1 MKSPIPPQ
9 TPCSIKHAMGDLKEL
24 LRAWPADHTNQ
35 DAGLHP
41 LPSLLMFYALSAV
54 RVSIILTVS
63 HTAHLLSFFH
73 IHIKFQAHLKIS
85 VLRHVSHNGL

>member
-9 TPCSIKHAMGDLKEL
+9 TPSSIRHAMGDLKDM
-24 LRAWPADHTNQ
+24 LRAWPANHTNQ

-41 LPSLLMFYALSAV
+41 LPSLLMFYALPAV

-63 HTAHLLSFFH
+63 HTAHSLLFFH
-73 IHIKFQAHLKIS
+73 IHIKFQTHLKIS
-85 VLRHVSHNGL
+85 VLGHLSHNGL